1 MVEGSLYVD
10 LVEERSQKDLR
21 GFKYLM
27 GCLVEQE
34 LDWIWVNLRD
44 GIRSNS
50 KKYQGNSSRGEKSI
64 RTVLIWASLPIVGSK
79 FADTHRFDVHLGEM
93 LWKDSNI

>member
-1 MVEGSLYVD
+1 MVEGSLCVD

-50 KKYQGNSSRGEKSI
+50 KKYWGNSGRGGKS
-64 RTVLIWASLPIVGSK
+64 
-79 FADTHRFDVHLGEM
+79 
-93 LWKDSNI
+93 